1 LIYNVQ
7 TQLEKE
13 LEMNAKDELLKA
25 VGRTGAKVLCAT
37 IQHGDDTYRAEDE
50 QRAPVF
56 NLRKGY
62 TFDDWRKF
70 LRGLN
75 FVYDSGY
82 GGQELFGI
90 VWLDDGTWLERG
102 EYDGS
107 EWWVCRKVPSV
118 PSELAGA

>member
-1 LIYNVQ
+1 
-7 TQLEKE
+7 
-13 LEMNAKDELLKA
+13 MNAKDELIKA
-25 VGRTGAKVLCAT
+25 VAESRAKVLCAT
-37 IQHGDDTYRAEDE
+37 IKYGDDRYRDDE
-50 QRAPVF
+50 EPKSPTF

-62 TFDDWRKF
+62 TFDDEQSF
-70 LRGLN
+70 LRSLD
-75 FVYDSGY
+75 FVYDSGW

-118 PSELAGA
+118 PSELEGA